1 MMMSYSWLAHLGLLL
16 AICATLTA
24 SLSER
29 RRPHPRVYVYNL
41 GPKFREGG
49 IRDELEA
56 EASQTLTTSTSQYN
70 CM

>member
-24 SLSER
+24 SLSES

-56 EASQTLTTSTSQYN
+56 EASL
-70 CM
+70 